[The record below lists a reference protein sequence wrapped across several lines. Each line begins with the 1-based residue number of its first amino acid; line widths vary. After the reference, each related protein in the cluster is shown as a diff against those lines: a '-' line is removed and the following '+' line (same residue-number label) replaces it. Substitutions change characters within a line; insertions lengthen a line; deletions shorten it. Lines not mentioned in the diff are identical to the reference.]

1 MILPIHSFPNPPTHH
16 TPNSPF
22 VTLLIVLFPL
32 LVRLAAMVTRTL
44 QSWHA
49 VFPVPYVSGLTD
61 TPRDTVVTGGRQT
74 GWGRSHVLTGER
86 TQRGA
91 VGEDLRLLADV
102 GDFHF
107 GCVGDLGTIPNSIL
121 TSTVNKW
128 RSFGLKDDFHTCTFP
143 NSILISTVN
152 RNKLVLVKSMSS
164 HMHTIWHYIL
174 GILKMRDCQS
184 TNYKS
189 TMRILHF

>member
-1 MILPIHSFPNPPTHH
+1 MNTDDSPYSFLPKPPYPPQMILPIHSFPNPPTHH

-61 TPRDTVVTGGRQT
+61 TPRDTVVTGGGQT
-74 GWGRSHVLTGER
+74 GWGSSHVLTGER

-91 VGEDLRLLADV
+91 VGEDLCLLADV

-107 GCVGDLGTIPNSIL
+107 GCVGDLGTIPNSVL
-121 TSTVNKW
+121 TSTVNK
-128 RSFGLKDDFHTCTFP
+128 
-143 NSILISTVN
+143 
-152 RNKLVLVKSMSS
+152 
-164 HMHTIWHYIL
+164 
-174 GILKMRDCQS
+174 
-184 TNYKS
+184 
-189 TMRILHF
+189 

>member
-1 MILPIHSFPNPPTHH
+1 MMILPTLSFPNPPNNH
-16 TPNSPF
+16 TSDSPF

-61 TPRDTVVTGGRQT
+61 TPRDTVVTGGGQT

-121 TSTVNKW
+121 TSTVNK
-128 RSFGLKDDFHTCTFP
+128 
-143 NSILISTVN
+143 
-152 RNKLVLVKSMSS
+152 
-164 HMHTIWHYIL
+164 
-174 GILKMRDCQS
+174 
-184 TNYKS
+184 
-189 TMRILHF
+189 

>member
-1 MILPIHSFPNPPTHH
+1 MMILPTHSFPNPPNNH
-16 TPNSPF
+16 TSDSPF
-22 VTLLIVLFPL
+22 VTLLIVLLPL

-107 GCVGDLGTIPNSIL
+107 GCVRDLGTIPNSVL
-121 TSTVNKW
+121 TSTVNK
-128 RSFGLKDDFHTCTFP
+128 
-143 NSILISTVN
+143 
-152 RNKLVLVKSMSS
+152 
-164 HMHTIWHYIL
+164 
-174 GILKMRDCQS
+174 
-184 TNYKS
+184 
-189 TMRILHF
+189 